1 MSKPYVPKIS
11 FDVDEETF
19 RRYSNIDW
27 GLRGRMMG
35 EVTRQVMDAIEVG
48 GTMTIY
54 LIITGKL
61 KLFTSGE
68 TSG

>member
-1 MSKPYVPKIS
+1 MSKPYIPKIS

-35 EVTRQVMDAIEVG
+35 EITRQVMDAIDAG
-48 GTMTIY
+48 GQMTIY
-54 LIITGKL
+54 LIIAGKI